1 MVPSVEHAKIPG
13 WNFHL
18 LTALLGLAGIV
29 ALFLP
34 FTSDESPVS
43 AAAGQFWRLALPF
56 FLAVLVTLS
65 SLRWIVAGRLS
76 RFEVAAG
83 CLASISAAC
92 LTLTLYLQDI
102 RPSDLRDWIS
112 LLVAPIV
119 LIMGGV
125 LVVRGRRRGL
135 PGGLTTLMS
144 LQVAYLANC
153 LLCLIA
159 FFGEWQ
165 AGAYFALLTALVYLA
180 QIAAAGII
188 RSGQSPIC
196 HEFRE

>member
-1 MVPSVEHAKIPG
+1 MMVPSVGHARTPG
-13 WNFHL
+13 SNFHL
-18 LTALLGLAGIV
+18 LTALLGLAGII

-34 FTSDESPVS
+34 FTSDESPLS

-56 FLAVLVTLS
+56 FLAVLVSLS

-76 RFEVAAG
+76 RFEAVVG
-83 CLASISAAC
+83 CLASMSAVC

-102 RPSDLRDWIS
+102 SPSDLRDWVS

-119 LIMGGV
+119 LIVGGA
-125 LVVRGRRRGL
+125 LVVRNRRRGL
-135 PGGLTTLMS
+135 PGGLTALMC
-144 LQVAYLANC
+144 LHVAYLANC

-165 AGAYFALLTALVYLA
+165 AGAYFSLLTALVYLA
-180 QIAAAGII
+180 QIAAACREAG
-188 RSGQSPIC
+188 RSGAALA
-196 HEFRE
+196 

>member
-1 MVPSVEHAKIPG
+1 MTVPPVEHAKIPG
-13 WNFHL
+13 LNFHV
-18 LTALLGLAGIV
+18 LTALVGLAGIV

-43 AAAGQFWRLALPF
+43 AASGQFWRLALPF
-56 FLAVLVTLS
+56 FLTVLVCLG

-76 RFEVAAG
+76 HVEVVVG
-83 CLASISAAC
+83 CLASVSSAC

-102 RPSDLRDWIS
+102 RPSDLRDWVS
-112 LLVAPIV
+112 FLVPPII
-119 LIMGGV
+119 LIVGV
-125 LVVRGRRRGL
+125 ALVVRNRRRGL
-135 PGGLTTLMS
+135 PGGLTTLTS

-180 QIAAAGII
+180 QIAAACREAG
-188 RSGQSPIC
+188 RSGLAPA
-196 HEFRE
+196 